1 MNNNEEDDKNINEK
15 NKNMNNKKDKNEK
28 NDKNIDEED
37 KVLKEIFFETS
48 EKFVDTIL
56 KGDFSID
63 KMIDIFLD
71 AGFKGFD
78 TFFLNKISF
87 YVNNF
92 SKLFLID
99 SNIVFPCEYWILSS
113 SLFFSLF
120 K

>member
-1 MNNNEEDDKNINEK
+1 MNNNEEDDKNINDK

-78 TFFLNKISF
+78 TFFLNKIFNTLNEEEKSDAEEI
-87 YVNNF
+87 YEQ
-92 SKLFLID
+92 
-99 SNIVFPCEYWILSS
+99 NIE
-113 SLFFSLF
+113 
-120 K
+120 